1 MIMIN
6 KIMIMLRWARAGEE
20 NSFSWMKKDRLPELI
35 MIPMIILIIIMVM
48 MIILIIIMIMVIILT
63 IIMVMIIMMIAHFL
77 EPKVSDAPTKLIND
91 NYHDNYH
98 NNDVFSRRLKDQ
110 RLLLNCQPQL
120 RNLSQ
125 RKTR

>member
-1 MIMIN
+1 MIMFN
-6 KIMIMLRWARAGEE
+6 KIMIILRWARAEEE
-20 NSFSWMKKDRLPELI
+20 NSFSWTKKDRLPELS

-48 MIILIIIMIMVIILT
+48 MIILM
-63 IIMVMIIMMIAHFL
+63 IIMVMIIMMITHFL

-91 NYHDNYH
+91 NYHDN
-98 NNDVFSRRLKDQ
+98 DFFFRRLKDQ

>member
-6 KIMIMLRWARAGEE
+6 KIMIMLRWAREEEE
-20 NSFSWMKKDRLPELI
+20 NSFSWTKKDRLPELI
-35 MIPMIILIIIMVM
+35 MIPMIM
-48 MIILIIIMIMVIILT
+48 MIMMIILMILIIIMIMVIILT
-63 IIMVMIIMMIAHFL
+63 IIMVMIIMMITFL
-77 EPKVSDAPTKLIND
+77 KPKVSHAPTKLIND
-91 NYHDNYH
+91 NYHDN
-98 NNDVFSRRLKDQ
+98 DFFFRRLKDQ

>member
-1 MIMIN
+1 
-6 KIMIMLRWARAGEE
+6 MIMLRWAREEEE
-20 NSFSWMKKDRLPELI
+20 NSFSWTKKDRLPELI
-35 MIPMIILIIIMVM
+35 MIPMIM
-48 MIILIIIMIMVIILT
+48 MIMMIILMILIIIMIMVIILT

-98 NNDVFSRRLKDQ
+98 DNDFFSRRPKDQ

>member
-1 MIMIN
+1 
-6 KIMIMLRWARAGEE
+6 MIMLRWARAEEE
-20 NSFSWMKKDRLPELI
+20 NSFSWTKKDRLPELI
-35 MIPMIILIIIMVM
+35 MIPMIILIIVMVM

-91 NYHDNYH
+91 NYHDN
-98 NNDVFSRRLKDQ
+98 DFFFRRLKDQ

>member
-1 MIMIN
+1 MIMFN
-6 KIMIMLRWARAGEE
+6 KIMIMLRWARAEEE
-20 NSFSWMKKDRLPELI
+20 NSFSWTKKERLPELI
-35 MIPMIILIIIMVM
+35 MIPMIM
-48 MIILIIIMIMVIILT
+48 MIMMIILMILIIIMIVVIILT

-91 NYHDNYH
+91 NYH
-98 NNDVFSRRLKDQ
+98 NNDFFFRRLKDQ

>member
-1 MIMIN
+1 MMIMFN
-6 KIMIMLRWARAGEE
+6 KIMIMLRWARAEEE
-20 NSFSWMKKDRLPELI
+20 NSFSWTKKERLPALI
-35 MIPMIILIIIMVM
+35 ML
-48 MIILIIIMIMVIILT
+48 IILIIIMIMKIILT

-91 NYHDNYH
+91 NYHK
-98 NNDVFSRRLKDQ
+98 NDFFSRRPKDQ